1 MLGEKSGLSSQAVDN
16 SDKILEKPQI
26 QNSENLYQIELRKK
40 IKHFI
45 LTNKIEEAKEL
56 IKMHFETLWK

>member
-26 QNSENLYQIELRKK
+26 KNSENLYQIELRKK

>member
-16 SDKILEKPQI
+16 SDKVLEKPQI